1 MDLKIFA
8 TTIEQEAVSQ
18 VYRLAG
24 QTNFRDA
31 KIRIMP
37 DAHAGAGCTIGFTA
51 DLGDKVVPNL
61 VGVDIGCFT
70 EDTKVKLA
78 DGRDLTFKE
87 LIEEDKA
94 GKNNYCYS
102 FDENGNIVIS
112 KISLPRKIKTVDD
125 IIVITLDNG
134 EIIKCTT
141 DHIFYD
147 INLNEITAE
156 NLSIGTKLFPLYID
170 KAENHKDEI
179 TNKQNKKIK
188 TQLYSYSVVYQ
199 PTSKRW
205 SYVHYLA
212 DEYNYRN
219 NRVNTLKSFVRH
231 HKDFNK
237 YNNSPEN
244 IERLS
249 YKDHWLLHS
258 TMVKHTNRLG
268 ISGFKAAAK
277 NNKDFYSNAGKKRS
291 YSTWHGK
298 NAEKNK
304 IEASNRTKILNEKG
318 ILNSV
323 KQREKNRQKQ
333 LTNNTTKFSE
343 QNKDENFKNIQQLSK
358 LRKILLLCHNDF
370 SEKSYNLARK
380 NVYNGFT
387 WLKAKE
393 ISEKNNLTFE
403 DIVNYK
409 NHVVVNIQKIHK
421 KTDVYCL
428 TNFEFGNFALSSG
441 VFVHNCGM
449 LVANIGNV
457 DLDLAELDKVIRETI
472 PSGGNV
478 NTKQGTRIYF
488 EQLEDMVMYK
498 HLRNIDHLQSSIGTL
513 GSGNHFIE
521 IDVDED
527 GNKYI
532 VIHSGSRNLGQQ
544 VCKHYQNLA
553 IDQCNAHTKE
563 IKTEIN
569 ETIARLKKEGRQK
582 ESSKAIK
589 EIKEKYNRIDKVPTD
604 ICYLTGDL
612 RQDYL
617 HDMKLCQEF
626 AWQNRLEML
635 RRILKG
641 MKIKNVVEQWQTV
654 HNYID
659 FSDNIIRKGAIRC
672 NAGEKVIIPLNM
684 RDGSIIAVGKG
695 NEDWN
700 NSGPH
705 GAGRLMSRR
714 VAKESLSMN
723 DFKKSMEGIFTTC
736 VNRGTIDE
744 SPMAYKNA
752 QEIID
757 GIAPTADVVNIIKP
771 IYNFK
776 ATEIEKKTNE

>member
-8 TTIEQEAVSQ
+8 TTIEQDAISQ
-18 VYRLAG
+18 VYRLAS
-24 QTNFRDA
+24 QPQFKNA

-51 DLGDKVVPNL
+51 NLGDKVVPNF
-61 VGVDIGCFT
+61 VGVDIG
-70 EDTKVKLA
+70 
-78 DGRDLTFKE
+78 
-87 LIEEDKA
+87 
-94 GKNNYCYS
+94 
-102 FDENGNIVIS
+102 
-112 KISLPRKIKTVDD
+112 
-125 IIVITLDNG
+125 
-134 EIIKCTT
+134 
-141 DHIFYD
+141 
-147 INLNEITAE
+147 
-156 NLSIGTKLFPLYID
+156 
-170 KAENHKDEI
+170 
-179 TNKQNKKIK
+179 
-188 TQLYSYSVVYQ
+188 
-199 PTSKRW
+199 
-205 SYVHYLA
+205 
-212 DEYNYRN
+212 
-219 NRVNTLKSFVRH
+219 
-231 HKDFNK
+231 
-237 YNNSPEN
+237 
-244 IERLS
+244 
-249 YKDHWLLHS
+249 
-258 TMVKHTNRLG
+258 
-268 ISGFKAAAK
+268 
-277 NNKDFYSNAGKKRS
+277 
-291 YSTWHGK
+291 
-298 NAEKNK
+298 
-304 IEASNRTKILNEKG
+304 
-318 ILNSV
+318 
-323 KQREKNRQKQ
+323 
-333 LTNNTTKFSE
+333 
-343 QNKDENFKNIQQLSK
+343 
-358 LRKILLLCHNDF
+358 
-370 SEKSYNLARK
+370 
-380 NVYNGFT
+380 
-387 WLKAKE
+387 
-393 ISEKNNLTFE
+393 
-403 DIVNYK
+403 
-409 NHVVVNIQKIHK
+409 
-421 KTDVYCL
+421 
-428 TNFEFGNFALSSG
+428 
-441 VFVHNCGM
+441 CGM
-449 LVANIGNV
+449 LVANIGKI
-457 DLDLAELDKVIRETI
+457 DLDLSKLDNVIRTTI
-472 PSGGNV
+472 PCGSEV
-478 NTKQGTRIYF
+478 NTTQGTRVEF
-488 EQLEDMVMYK
+488 EQMEDLIMYK
-498 HLRNIDHLQSSIGTL
+498 DLRNLLHLQSSIGTL
-513 GSGNHFIE
+513 GSGNHFLE

-672 NAGEKVIIPLNM
+672 NVGEKVIIPLNM

-757 GIAPTADVVNIIKP
+757 GIADTAEVINIIKP

-776 ATEIEKKTNE
+776 ATEIEKED

>member
-1 MDLKIFA
+1 MDLKIYA
-8 TTIEQEAVSQ
+8 TTVEQDAISQ
-18 VYRLAG
+18 IYRLTSQPHFAG
-24 QTNFRDA
+24 A

-37 DAHAGAGCTIGFTA
+37 DTHAGAGCVIGFTA
-51 DLGDKVVPNL
+51 NLGDKVVPNL
-61 VGVDIGCFT
+61 VGVDIGC
-70 EDTKVKLA
+70 
-78 DGRDLTFKE
+78 
-87 LIEEDKA
+87 
-94 GKNNYCYS
+94 
-102 FDENGNIVIS
+102 
-112 KISLPRKIKTVDD
+112 
-125 IIVITLDNG
+125 
-134 EIIKCTT
+134 
-141 DHIFYD
+141 
-147 INLNEITAE
+147 
-156 NLSIGTKLFPLYID
+156 
-170 KAENHKDEI
+170 
-179 TNKQNKKIK
+179 
-188 TQLYSYSVVYQ
+188 
-199 PTSKRW
+199 
-205 SYVHYLA
+205 
-212 DEYNYRN
+212 
-219 NRVNTLKSFVRH
+219 
-231 HKDFNK
+231 
-237 YNNSPEN
+237 
-244 IERLS
+244 
-249 YKDHWLLHS
+249 
-258 TMVKHTNRLG
+258 
-268 ISGFKAAAK
+268 
-277 NNKDFYSNAGKKRS
+277 
-291 YSTWHGK
+291 
-298 NAEKNK
+298 
-304 IEASNRTKILNEKG
+304 
-318 ILNSV
+318 
-323 KQREKNRQKQ
+323 
-333 LTNNTTKFSE
+333 
-343 QNKDENFKNIQQLSK
+343 
-358 LRKILLLCHNDF
+358 
-370 SEKSYNLARK
+370 
-380 NVYNGFT
+380 
-387 WLKAKE
+387 
-393 ISEKNNLTFE
+393 
-403 DIVNYK
+403 
-409 NHVVVNIQKIHK
+409 
-421 KTDVYCL
+421 
-428 TNFEFGNFALSSG
+428 
-441 VFVHNCGM
+441 GM

-457 DLDLAELDKVIRETI
+457 ELDLEKLDRVIRENI
-472 PSGGNV
+472 PSGSNV
-478 NTKQGTRIYF
+478 NERGMRVSFDKI
-488 EQLEDMVMYK
+488 EEMVMYK
-498 HLRNIDHLQSSIGTL
+498 NLRNLEHLQSSIGTL
-513 GSGNHFIE
+513 GSGNHFLE
-521 IDVDED
+521 IDVDEE

-714 VAKESLSMN
+714 AAKESLSMN

-757 GIAPTADVVNIIKP
+757 GIADTAEVINIIKP

-776 ATEIEKKTNE
+776 ATEIEKEDK

>member
-1 MDLKIFA
+1 MDLKIYA
-8 TTIEQEAVSQ
+8 TTVEQDAISQ
-18 VYRLAG
+18 IYRLASQPHFAG
-24 QTNFRDA
+24 A

-37 DAHAGAGCTIGFTA
+37 DTHAGAGCVIGFTA
-51 DLGDKVVPNL
+51 NLGDKVVPNL
-61 VGVDIGCFT
+61 VGVDIGC
-70 EDTKVKLA
+70 
-78 DGRDLTFKE
+78 
-87 LIEEDKA
+87 
-94 GKNNYCYS
+94 
-102 FDENGNIVIS
+102 
-112 KISLPRKIKTVDD
+112 
-125 IIVITLDNG
+125 
-134 EIIKCTT
+134 
-141 DHIFYD
+141 
-147 INLNEITAE
+147 
-156 NLSIGTKLFPLYID
+156 
-170 KAENHKDEI
+170 
-179 TNKQNKKIK
+179 
-188 TQLYSYSVVYQ
+188 
-199 PTSKRW
+199 
-205 SYVHYLA
+205 
-212 DEYNYRN
+212 
-219 NRVNTLKSFVRH
+219 
-231 HKDFNK
+231 
-237 YNNSPEN
+237 
-244 IERLS
+244 
-249 YKDHWLLHS
+249 
-258 TMVKHTNRLG
+258 
-268 ISGFKAAAK
+268 
-277 NNKDFYSNAGKKRS
+277 
-291 YSTWHGK
+291 
-298 NAEKNK
+298 
-304 IEASNRTKILNEKG
+304 
-318 ILNSV
+318 
-323 KQREKNRQKQ
+323 
-333 LTNNTTKFSE
+333 
-343 QNKDENFKNIQQLSK
+343 
-358 LRKILLLCHNDF
+358 
-370 SEKSYNLARK
+370 
-380 NVYNGFT
+380 
-387 WLKAKE
+387 
-393 ISEKNNLTFE
+393 
-403 DIVNYK
+403 
-409 NHVVVNIQKIHK
+409 
-421 KTDVYCL
+421 
-428 TNFEFGNFALSSG
+428 
-441 VFVHNCGM
+441 GM

-457 DLDLAELDKVIRETI
+457 ELDFEKLDRVIRENI
-472 PSGGNV
+472 PNGSNV
-478 NTKQGTRIYF
+478 NERGMRVSFDKM
-488 EQLEDMVMYK
+488 EEMVMYK
-498 HLRNIDHLQSSIGTL
+498 NLRNLEHLQSSIGTL
-513 GSGNHFIE
+513 GSGNHFLE
-521 IDVDED
+521 IDVDEE

-752 QEIID
+752 HEIID
-757 GIAPTADVVNIIKP
+757 GIADTADVINIIKP

-776 ATEIEKKTNE
+776 ATEIEKEDK